1 MPKKKTTGFTY
12 RVSHID
18 IDGDGIPDGDLIEQ
32 IDSKGV
38 VVSRKFVS
46 SDVLQNIVSGVKTKA
61 NQRDIKT
68 GKAPLKR
75 IKSEAPGLVVMS
87 KKRMN
92 APVPPPPPPAGV
104 NNQVMVAD
112 NTSFGSSL
120 KGSFALGIGFT
131 AGQMLV
137 EGIAGLFSE

>member
-92 APVPPPPPPAGV
+92 APVPRP
-104 NNQVMVAD
+104 
-112 NTSFGSSL
+112 SCW
-120 KGSFALGIGFT
+120 
-131 AGQMLV
+131 GQ
-137 EGIAGLFSE
+137 